1 MNETI
6 KMILDVTLPYVAE
19 IIIAIISLIV
29 ARYVVPFIKNDMIP
43 WLKEKKLYGTIKKF
57 VQAVEKMAEAGVID
71 KCDKKMRV
79 IELLEKN
86 GIVVD
91 DTVSHLIESC
101 VKELDIITSTI
112 YDEVII
118 ETNEDVE
125 VKTEEP
131 EVIIDT
137 DNV

>member
-6 KMILDVTLPYVAE
+6 KMILDVTMPYVAE